1 MLLQQGLTRNVDRV
15 TGVFGERVLFTLSG
29 TPITVANLI
38 TFGALVLV
46 AYGVSR
52 LVQRAITRGIARRGP
67 AHPGNM
73 AVTRRL
79 THYAIMALGLTI
91 ALQNIGIQLSAL
103 FAAGAVFAVAIGFG
117 MQNIAQNF
125 ISGVILLVERTIKA
139 GDVLEVENRVV
150 RVERMGL
157 RATIARSRDEQ
168 QLIIPNSAL
177 VQSIVT
183 NYTLQDSLYRIR
195 ATVGVSYSSDMAQ
208 VRQALERAAAAV
220 PWRVEARA
228 PLVLL
233 TDFGASSVNW
243 EVSVWGEDPWAA
255 RVSKSAL
262 NEAIWRALGGE
273 GIVISFP
280 QMDVHLDAP
289 LALAAP
295 SDPEP
300 R

>member
-262 NEAIWRALGGE
+262 NEAIWRALAQD